1 MTAIR
6 KSRRTRLLKVSSML
20 LTDQRKR
27 KDGTQIW
34 KLAYPS
40 VFDPDHSKR
49 PGSICVPGTNDL
61 QHTRRES
68 PKELSRPLARERDI
82 TSRSESRCRRQLYKA
97 GGAFSLPVGFYLRAQ
112 RATRLLFFPRE
123 SSPLASFPL
132 RRIARRVFFLL
143 AWDRV
148 SIPARTRQKSP
159 GLCPDPPLPLAA
171 FRVTGRVRTTRAPSV
186 RVVVTR
192 AAFCMTKCRTV
203 GSSWFRPKPK
213 HDPSLSL
220 RDFSRSRGKVA
231 TVSRRLHEGS
241 RLHGYP
247 ALPRG
252 L

>member
-1 MTAIR
+1 MPAIR
-6 KSRRTRLLKVSSML
+6 KNRRTRLPKASSML
-20 LTDQRKR
+20 LIDQRKR

-68 PKELSRPLARERDI
+68 PKKLSRPLARERDI

-97 GGAFSLPVGFYLRAQ
+97 GGAFSLPR
-112 RATRLLFFPRE
+112 RLL
-123 SSPLASFPL
+123 LASAASNPTTVL
-132 RRIARRVFFLL
+132 SARVFSARAIPTASLCASCLFLL

-171 FRVTGRVRTTRAPSV
+171 FCVTGRVRTTRAPSAWV
-186 RVVVTR
+186 
-192 AAFCMTKCRTV
+192 
-203 GSSWFRPKPK
+203 
-213 HDPSLSL
+213 
-220 RDFSRSRGKVA
+220 
-231 TVSRRLHEGS
+231 
-241 RLHGYP
+241 
-247 ALPRG
+247 
-252 L
+252 

>member
-1 MTAIR
+1 MTDVR
-6 KSRRTRLLKVSSML
+6 KSRRTRLPKASSML
-20 LTDQRKR
+20 LTDQRRR

-97 GGAFSLPVGFYLRAQ
+97 GGAFSLPR
-112 RATRLLFFPRE
+112 RLLLASAASNPTTVFPRE

-171 FRVTGRVRTTRAPSV
+171 FRVTGRVRTTRSPSAWV
-186 RVVVTR
+186 
-192 AAFCMTKCRTV
+192 
-203 GSSWFRPKPK
+203 
-213 HDPSLSL
+213 
-220 RDFSRSRGKVA
+220 
-231 TVSRRLHEGS
+231 
-241 RLHGYP
+241 
-247 ALPRG
+247 
-252 L
+252 

>member
-6 KSRRTRLLKVSSML
+6 KSRRTRLPKASSML

-97 GGAFSLPVGFYLRAQ
+97 GGAFLCPVGFYLRAQ
-112 RATRLLFFPRE
+112 RATRLLFFPHG

-132 RRIARRVFFLL
+132 RRIARRVLFLL
-143 AWDRV
+143 AWYCV
-148 SIPARTRQKSP
+148 SIPARTRRKTP

-192 AAFCMTKCRTV
+192 AVLCVYTQSTAAK
-203 GSSWFRPKPK
+203 
-213 HDPSLSL
+213 
-220 RDFSRSRGKVA
+220 
-231 TVSRRLHEGS
+231 RRLGS
-241 RLHGYP
+241 FG
-247 ALPRG
+247 A
-252 L
+252 

>member
-1 MTAIR
+1 MTDVR
-6 KSRRTRLLKVSSML
+6 KSQRTRLPKASSML
-20 LTDQRKR
+20 LTDQRRR
-27 KDGTQIW
+27 KDATQIW

-97 GGAFSLPVGFYLRAQ
+97 GGAFSLPR
-112 RATRLLFFPRE
+112 RLL
-123 SSPLASFPL
+123 LASAASNPTTVL
-132 RRIARRVFFLL
+132 SARVFSARVIPTASHCASCLFFL

-171 FRVTGRVRTTRAPSV
+171 FRVTGRVRTTRSPSAWV
-186 RVVVTR
+186 
-192 AAFCMTKCRTV
+192 
-203 GSSWFRPKPK
+203 
-213 HDPSLSL
+213 
-220 RDFSRSRGKVA
+220 
-231 TVSRRLHEGS
+231 
-241 RLHGYP
+241 
-247 ALPRG
+247 
-252 L
+252 